1 MAADNKSQN
10 NNFLQNYY
18 FQNLKYNT
26 LHVHVLL
33 HVVISYPYQS
43 GVGVVVSGSVSLS
56 CLTNATVSSPELY
69 DTKEGVV
76 RPLNHAHP
84 LTHLTSRSS
93 LFPSRWDSAE
103 ALCLNCMNSIVCDI

>member
-69 DTKEGVV
+69 DAKEGVV
-76 RPLNHAHP
+76 MTP
-84 LTHLTSRSS
+84 
-93 LFPSRWDSAE
+93 
-103 ALCLNCMNSIVCDI
+103 